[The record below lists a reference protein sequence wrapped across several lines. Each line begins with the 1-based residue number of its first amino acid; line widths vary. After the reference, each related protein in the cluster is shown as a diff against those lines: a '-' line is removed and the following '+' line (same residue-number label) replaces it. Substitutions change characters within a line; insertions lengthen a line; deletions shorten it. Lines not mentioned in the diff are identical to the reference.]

1 MSIFSNIWSKIKS
14 IPEQY
19 KAVYQIGA
27 RGMAGLAQQKLTA
40 ALGIQPKSTFKIPVG
55 EGLTPQT
62 AQTAQQI
69 ASGRVPGPS
78 QIQATMFGNIPLSS
92 ARATTGLLSGQYT
105 PQQAQQIAGGQVSP
119 YQTYYQPSV
128 TQPTTTYQAPI
139 STGQPTGGE
148 YVPPPQAPSGQAGI
162 SYQQAQPRYTTPE
175 AYQTGGYSYTPYQAP
190 SGVSGVSAHT
200 GLLGGVSAGLGLPSV
215 SQDEKEK
222 TIEIPQGATL
232 SGIAQQQGLSLQQ
245 LLAANPQITDPNVIR
260 AGEQLRIPQPQPQ
273 PTGLKLPSIITREGA
288 LDLTAAETGISQ
300 IKDLLK
306 SPLTKQTQSQV
317 MEYLENTKNTLLQGL
332 QQLQPLPDE
341 PMPKPEFVADD
352 EKELDYLDKTPKQ
365 QYEDL
370 ARIVGLP
377 TTIKD
382 LENTYK
388 ELQATDQAFNSIIKD
403 INSDPDFPKG
413 LARRRIQ
420 AIEEEKGVRIKALQS
435 KLELLKT
442 MLTLKREEFKDRL
455 GITEK
460 AIAREQERKEQ
471 ERKTAQD
478 EVQRLISS
486 EGISEMSDTEL
497 AQLAQAAGYTLSS
510 LKRIRDA
517 VKSQSQAKIT
527 KAQNDL
533 IKQQHA
539 MKLAEQREARLA
551 GGGEATTGEDITE
564 TTPLS
569 PEQIPVTAQALEDSM
584 GKEAAIDY
592 LQNNNQLDIN
602 GTIKTLSDDERQQ
615 IINAM
620 GGQPTGAT
628 PTPPTTPTTNWMGK
642 IGGFFKSLLIPP
654 GMRI

>member
-27 RGMAGLAQQKLTA
+27 RGMAGLAKQKLTA
-40 ALGIQPKSTFKIPVG
+40 ALGIQPKPTFQAPIG
-55 EGLTPQT
+55 AGLTPQA

-69 ASGRVPGPS
+69 ASGKIPGPS
-78 QIQATMFGNIPLSS
+78 QIQATMLGYTPLSS
-92 ARATTGLLSGQYT
+92 AQATTGLLSGQYT

-128 TQPTTTYQAPI
+128 TQPTTTYQAPTP
-139 STGQPTGGE
+139 TGQPIGE
-148 YVPPPQAPSGQAGI
+148 YVPPPQAPSGQAGV
-162 SYQQAQPRYTTPE
+162 SYQQAQPKYATQE
-175 AYQTGGYSYTPYQAP
+175 AYTTGGYSYTPYQAP
-190 SGVSGVSAHT
+190 SGAAGGVSAHT

-273 PTGLKLPSIITREGA
+273 PTGLKLPSIITKEGA

-332 QQLQPLPDE
+332 QQEQPLPEE

-352 EKELDYLDKTPKQ
+352 KKELDYLDKTPKQ

-377 TTIKD
+377 TTITD

-388 ELQATDQAFNSIIKD
+388 ELQATDQAFNAIIED

-435 KLELLKT
+435 KLELLQT

-460 AIAREQERKEQ
+460 AIAREQEQKEQ

-497 AQLAQAAGYTLSS
+497 AQLAQSAGYTLSS
-510 LKRIRDA
+510 LRKIRDA

-533 IKQQHA
+533 IKQQHD

-551 GGGEATTGEDITE
+551 GGETTTGEDTTE
-564 TTPLS
+564 TIPLS
-569 PEQIPVTAQALEDSM
+569 PEQIPAVAQALEDSM
-584 GKEAAIDY
+584 GKKAAVDY
-592 LQNNNQLDIN
+592 LQANNQLDIN
-602 GTIKTLSDDERQQ
+602 GTIKTLNDNEKQQ

-628 PTPPTTPTTNWMGK
+628 PTTPTTTNWMGK

-654 GMRI
+654 GMRM